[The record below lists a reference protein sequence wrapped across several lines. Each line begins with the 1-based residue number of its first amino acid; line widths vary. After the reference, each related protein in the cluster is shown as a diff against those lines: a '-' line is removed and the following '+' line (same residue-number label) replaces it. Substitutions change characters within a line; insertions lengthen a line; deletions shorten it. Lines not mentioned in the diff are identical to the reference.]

1 MLEEG
6 FSQVA
11 ETDVYFP
18 SQTVPRHNHQINNS
32 QNLYVIKI
40 LNAYLSLLSFI
51 QFKNQLRQRSYN
63 KDGAKR
69 YLNENNGTQCLRHVS
84 ILSEM
89 LVVSESLLL
98 VELVGRVDVV
108 EERDGV
114 AFYGQTVSVLV
125 LGHRVVDP

>member
-18 SQTVPRHNHQINNS
+18 SKTVPRHNHQINNS
-32 QNLYVIKI
+32 QYLYVIKV
-40 LNAYLSLLSFI
+40 LNAYLPLLSFI

-63 KDGAKR
+63 KDGTKS
-69 YLNENNGTQCLRHVS
+69 YLNQYDGTQCLRHVS
-84 ILSEM
+84 IFSEM

-98 VELVGRVDVV
+98 VELIGLVDVV
-108 EERDGV
+108 EERDDV
-114 AFYGQTVSVLV
+114 TFYG
-125 LGHRVVDP
+125 